1 MNDSIFSPLKTQA
14 SETVFPKVVIV
25 GRPNVGKSTLFN
37 RFLKQRR
44 AITDPTPGVTR
55 DPIEAKAEIEDN
67 PVILIDTGGYSL
79 GKGDMDYLVTQ
90 KSLHAIEGV
99 DIILFLVAAGEIT
112 AEDESFI
119 ERLRPLKE
127 KVVFV
132 ANKAD
137 SPQKDDLVWN
147 YYAYGFDTVIPISAA
162 HGRNIDVLEEEIVK
176 RLHARPAVSPADQ
189 TVPSRI
195 INIAILGKPNT
206 GKSTLTN
213 SLTGSDHSI
222 VSHLPGTTRDVI
234 EGMFEFRGVTYRV
247 LDTAGIRRKK
257 SITENV
263 EYYSVNR
270 AIKSIQ
276 DADIVFLLLD
286 AEEGVTDQEKKIAAQ
301 IVKKGRGVILT
312 LNKWDKME
320 NIPNQFEAV
329 KDKIRFFFPVLN
341 FAPIIPISAKYNTGI
356 EQLLKTAGMVYRE
369 LDRRIDTP
377 RLNRKLQ
384 QWMQQYQP
392 PQDGKRKYKIRYMT
406 QVRTNP
412 VGFVLFVNR
421 KEKFPQQYISFVK
434 NKLRKELGFH
444 HIPISLELR
453 ER

>member
-1 MNDSIFSPLKTQA
+1 MNGSISSPTR
-14 SETVFPKVVIV
+14 TPKIAIV

-37 RFLKQRR
+37 RFLKHRR

-55 DPIEAKAEIEDN
+55 DPIEAAAEFEDN
-67 PVILIDTGGYSL
+67 TVILIDTGGYSL
-79 GKGDMDYLVTQ
+79 QKSEMDYVVTQ
-90 KSLHAIEGV
+90 KSLHAIEDV
-99 DIILFLVAAGEIT
+99 DIILFLVSAGEIT
-112 AEDESFI
+112 PEDESFI
-119 ERLRPLKE
+119 EQLRPLKE

-147 YYAYGFDTVIPISAA
+147 YYAYGFDAVIPISAA

-176 RLHARPAVSPADQ
+176 RLRTRPLEPPVDQ
-189 TVPSRI
+189 TEQKQI
-195 INIAILGKPNT
+195 INLAILGKPNT
-206 GKSTLTN
+206 GKSTLANT
-213 SLTGSDHSI
+213 LIGSEHSI
-222 VSHLPGTTRDVI
+222 VSSVPGTTRDVI
-234 EGMFEFRGVTYRV
+234 EGMFEFGNLTYRV

-270 AIKSIQ
+270 AIGSIQ
-276 DADIVFLLLD
+276 EADIVFLLFD
-286 AEEGVTDQEKKIAAQ
+286 AEEGVTEQEKKIAAQ

-320 NIPNQFEAV
+320 NIPNQLEAV
-329 KDKIRFFFPVLN
+329 KDKTRFFFPVLS

-356 EQLLKTAGMVYRE
+356 EQLLKTARMVYRE
-369 LDRRIDTP
+369 LERRVDTP

-384 QWMQQYQP
+384 QWTEQYQP

-412 VGFVLFVNR
+412 VEFVLFVNR
-421 KEKFPQQYISFVK
+421 KEKFPRQYISFIK
-434 NKLRKELGFH
+434 NKIRKELGFH